1 ISGTEQDGQ
10 TLSASDGS
18 WTGTAPINYTYQWRR
33 CDSDGTNCAD
43 LAGATNATHDLVSA
57 DVSHA
62 LRVVV
67 TATNVAGSDSA
78 TSAASG
84 EIAAAPPVNVSLPV
98 ISGTLEDGE
107 TVTASDGTWSGSAP
121 IAFAYRW
128 RRCDGDGSGC
138 ADIAGETDATYDLVA
153 A

>member
-1 ISGTEQDGQ
+1 ELPVTAVTEQDGP

-18 WTGTAPINYTYQWRR
+18 GTGTAPINPTYQWRR

-78 TSAASG
+78 TSAPSDVAP
-84 EIAAAPPVNVSLPV
+84 APPPHSLQPG
-98 ISGTLEDGE
+98 ITGPKQDGQTL
-107 TVTASDGTWSGSAP
+107 SA
-121 IAFAYRW
+121 
-128 RRCDGDGSGC
+128 
-138 ADIAGETDATYDLVA
+138 DA
-153 A
+153 